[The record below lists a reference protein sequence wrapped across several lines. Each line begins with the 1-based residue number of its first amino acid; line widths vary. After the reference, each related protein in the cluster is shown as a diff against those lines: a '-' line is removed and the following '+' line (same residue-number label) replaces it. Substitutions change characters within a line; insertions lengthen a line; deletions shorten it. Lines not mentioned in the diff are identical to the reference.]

1 MPRLLVAVVA
11 AVLVALVGLTLFG
24 HDKAPAIEVETLDGQ
39 RINLGHPGKP
49 TLVNFWATTCPG
61 CIAEMPHLAKMK
73 QRLGKDFQI
82 VAIAMA
88 YDPLEQVQKYR
99 QAHAYPFLFVHDSS
113 GEIAAA
119 FGGVSLTPTSF
130 LIAPN
135 GNIVYRKIGEVDY
148 DKVEARVRAMLPPR

>member
-1 MPRLLVAVVA
+1 MPKLLAAAVVL
-11 AVLVALVGLTLFG
+11 VLVSLVGLTLFG
-24 HDKAPAIEVETLDGQ
+24 NDKAPQITVTTLDG
-39 RINLGHPGKP
+39 RSVNLGHPGKP

-73 QRLGKDFQI
+73 RRLGPDFQI

-88 YDPLEQVQKYR
+88 YDPLEQVKKYR
-99 QAHAYPFLFVHDSS
+99 KAHAYPFLFVHDSK
-113 GEIAAA
+113 GDLAAA

-148 DKVEARVRAMLPPR
+148 DKVETRVRAMLPPR

>member
-1 MPRLLVAVVA
+1 MPRLLAAAVVA
-11 AVLVALVGLTLFG
+11 VLMALIGITLFG
-24 HDKAPAIEVETLDGQ
+24 SDKAPAIQVKTLDGDVVD
-39 RINLGHPGKP
+39 LGHPGKP

-88 YDPLEQVQKYR
+88 YDPIDQVQKYR
-99 QAHAYPFLFVHDSS
+99 KAHAYPFLFAHDST